1 VFVLSPK
8 NLEVFWPVTI
18 AVPMDGGEVEEFT
31 FECKFKVLNTDEFQD
46 KYPAFA
52 ANINDIKDLPARERA
67 FWSDVVTDW
76 RQVSD
81 EKGKE
86 LKFTKAR
93 FEQLL
98 KKPYTA
104 RALHKAY
111 QDCLAGRKSK
121 N

>member
-31 FECKFKVLNTDEFQD
+31 FEIKFRILDTDEFQK
-46 KYPAFA
+46 KYPAFS
-52 ANINDIKDLPARERA
+52 ANIEDIKDLPARGKA
-67 FWSDVVTDW
+67 FWADVVTDW
-76 RQVSD
+76 LHVSD

-98 KKPYTA
+98 KKPYTG

-111 QDCLAGRKSK
+111 QDCLAGRKAK